1 MERPAMAKTIFKKKS
16 KMRVITLTG
25 IQATAITTV
34 QNQQRD
40 THKDKWSI
48 N

>member
-1 MERPAMAKTIFKKKS
+1 MAKTIFKKKS

-25 IQATAITTV
+25 IQALLLATAITTV

-40 THKDKWSI
+40 THKDKWRI